1 MKSIAVLLM
10 IMALSCIGINAQQPI
25 SVTEDSLDFGQST
38 MPSLSVNIPEADYE
52 AVLKSW
58 KKELESVS
66 KSKTII
72 NDNEISLYG
81 ANLKSV
87 SPEPVNVYSR
97 IAALDSSLLLTVAF
111 EQKKDLYI
119 EKTKNELT
127 LTKAKEY
134 LKEFA
139 RNQYV
144 DVAKDQAN
152 LEEKKLK
159 DLEKELS
166 SLEKEKSRLQKSI
179 ASDSSALFS
188 ENENIRIQKNELET
202 VSAEIVE
209 QNKQL
214 TGPSSDPLRKD
225 KEKFLNDLEKRKKKA
240 LSSIESSQNKIS
252 KTSNEI
258 EKALYEIPKNEQLQ
272 LEAKEKIAA
281 QQKVYD
287 RYADKIKAIEAY

>member
-1 MKSIAVLLM
+1 
-10 IMALSCIGINAQQPI
+10 
-25 SVTEDSLDFGQST
+25 
-38 MPSLSVNIPEADYE
+38 MPSLSVSIPEANYE
-52 AVLKSW
+52 AVMKSW

-97 IAALDSSLLLTVAF
+97 IATLDSSLLLTVAF
-111 EQKKDLYI
+111 EQKKDSYI
-119 EKTKNELT
+119 EKSKNELT

-144 DVAKDQAN
+144 DVAKDQADA
-152 LEEKKLK
+152 EEKKLN
-159 DLEKELS
+159 DLEKQLS

-179 ASDSSALFS
+179 ASDSSSLFT
-188 ENENIRIQKNELET
+188 ENENIRIQRNELET

-225 KEKFLNDLEKRKKKA
+225 KEKYLNDLEKRRKKA

-252 KTSNEI
+252 KTNNEI
-258 EKALYEIPKNEQLQ
+258 DKAKYEIPKNEELQ
-272 LEAKEKIAA
+272 LEVKEKIAA
-281 QQKVYD
+281 QQKVYE
-287 RYADKIKAIEAY
+287 RYAAKIKAIEAY